1 MTELTLRHESWPLA
15 GRFAISRGA
24 KTTAEVV
31 VVELRD
37 GDRIARGECV
47 PYARYG
53 ETIES
58 VSVQI
63 ESVRDVVESGGRDEL
78 QTALAPGAARNALDC
93 ALWDLA
99 AKQAGVR
106 VWDLAGVAPPVPV
119 TTAFT
124 LGLDSPQAMGAA
136 AGAARHRPL
145 LKVKL
150 DGEGDGERIV
160 AIREAAPESELI
172 VDANEG
178 WSARQLEAHMA
189 LMNELGVAMIEQPL
203 PAGDDA
209 ILAEV
214 ARPLRICA
222 DESCH
227 DRASLEAIADRYDMI
242 NIKLDKT
249 GGLSEALALVR
260 KVKSCGLE
268 IMVGCM
274 LATSLAMAP
283 ALVIAGMAEFV
294 DLDGPLLMAADRE
307 PGLRY
312 EGSLLHPPSA
322 ELWG

>member
-106 VWDLAGVAPPVPV
+106 VWDHP
-119 TTAFT
+119 TQSST
-124 LGLDSPQAMGAA
+124 
-136 AGAARHRPL
+136 
-145 LKVKL
+145 
-150 DGEGDGERIV
+150 GEYSRI
-160 AIREAAPESELI
+160 
-172 VDANEG
+172 
-178 WSARQLEAHMA
+178 M
-189 LMNELGVAMIEQPL
+189 
-203 PAGDDA
+203 
-209 ILAEV
+209 
-214 ARPLRICA
+214 
-222 DESCH
+222 
-227 DRASLEAIADRYDMI
+227 
-242 NIKLDKT
+242 
-249 GGLSEALALVR
+249 
-260 KVKSCGLE
+260 
-268 IMVGCM
+268 
-274 LATSLAMAP
+274 ATSLERWATMNRVRGRLRTRWSSRSAP
-283 ALVIAGMAEFV
+283 AT
-294 DLDGPLLMAADRE
+294 DRWRRGFWPTVE
-307 PGLRY
+307 T
-312 EGSLLHPPSA
+312 
-322 ELWG
+322 